1 MKKSLFLIVFFM
13 LFVSACVSAHGDKRI
28 SDKQTALQI
37 KPGTSTKADVKGLV
51 GEPMEVE
58 FTDTGDEI
66 WKYFYTRAEIRGTSF
81 IPFVGLLVGGADTET
96 DTITVR
102 FNKSGIV
109 KHVGSGHITG
119 GGGGLQDL
127 KR

>member
-1 MKKSLFLIVFFM
+1 MKKLLIIILV
-13 LFVSACVSAHGDKRI
+13 LLVSACVSAHGDKRI

-37 KPGTSTKADVKGLV
+37 KPGTSTKADVKQLV

-66 WKYFYTRAEIRGTSF
+66 WKYVYSKAKIRGTSF

-96 DTITVR
+96 NTITVR
-102 FNKSGIV
+102 FNKEGTV
-109 KHVGSGHITG
+109 KRVGSGHTTG